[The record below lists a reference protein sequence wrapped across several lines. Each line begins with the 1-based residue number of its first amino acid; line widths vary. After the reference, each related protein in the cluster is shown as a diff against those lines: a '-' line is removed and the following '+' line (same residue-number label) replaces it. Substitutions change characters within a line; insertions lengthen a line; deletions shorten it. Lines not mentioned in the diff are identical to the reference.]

1 MKKVV
6 TDPQKV
12 TRILQAAT
20 DAFGQLG
27 FVKTKTD
34 QIAATAGVS
43 KGLIFHYFGN
53 KQALYL
59 DTFKTAYQRIYAHMD
74 PYQWQDAPGLAAMMS
89 AAVKY
94 EMKLQLAFPAEYRLM
109 MQAYADL
116 PHFPQPLQHQIQQ
129 ETQAISVEANRIFR
143 KKIEQLPRR
152 QGISVDDIFSVVS
165 ALIAQQTAVT
175 TQLIATGK
183 YRNFEDLKA
192 VVDQMNRQLKIV
204 EHGFL
209 PD

>member
-6 TDPQKV
+6 TDPEKV
-12 TRILQAAT
+12 TRILKAAT

-27 FVKTKTD
+27 FAKTKTD

-59 DTFKTAYQRIYAHMD
+59 DTFKTAYKCIYAHMD
-74 PYQWQDAPGLAAMMS
+74 PHQWQNAPGLSAMMS

-129 ETQAISVEANRIFR
+129 ETQAISAEANRIFYE
-143 KKIEQLPRR
+143 KIEQLPRR
-152 QGISVDDIFSVVS
+152 QGISVDDIFNVVS

-183 YRNFEDLKA
+183 YRNFEDLQA

>member
-27 FVKTKTD
+27 FAKTKTD

-74 PYQWQDAPGLAAMMS
+74 PHQWQDAPGLAAMMS

-116 PHFPQPLQHQIQQ
+116 PHFPQPLQQQIQQ
-129 ETQAISVEANRIFR
+129 ETQTISAEANRIFR
-143 KKIEQLPRR
+143 EKIEQLPRR

-165 ALIAQQTAVT
+165 ALIAQQTTVT

-183 YRNFEDLKA
+183 YRNFEDLQA

>member
-27 FVKTKTD
+27 FAKTKTD

-74 PYQWQDAPGLAAMMS
+74 PHHWQDAPGLAAMMS

-116 PHFPQPLQHQIQQ
+116 PHFPQPLQQQIQQ

-143 KKIEQLPRR
+143 EKIEQLPRR

-183 YRNFEDLKA
+183 YRNFEDLQA